1 MTSWHADPRDD
12 RRDSSLDHAEVE
24 RQTVEYAAT
33 RDPALKARLVEAH
46 QWLVVLCARRMQRRR
61 EPLEDL
67 IQVCNVG
74 LLEALERFDPTYG
87 VTFRTY
93 ASATLNGVLRHH
105 YRTTWRLRI
114 PRRVQELHL
123 RVSRAIET
131 LSGDL
136 QRSPTMPEVAA
147 FTGATV
153 DEVIEAIDAGANFWP
168 LSLSYGDDGSTN
180 SAIELVHDRD
190 NVETVDQRL
199 DVLALLARLPDMKR
213 KILYMR
219 FFEDRTQGEIAE
231 ILGLSQVSVSRTMR
245 SAVLQLR
252 SYGDLSTISSGV

>member
-1 MTSWHADPRDD
+1 MTSWQTDRHDD
-12 RRDSSLDHAEVE
+12 RGEVSLDHTETE
-24 RQTVEYAAT
+24 RQTIEYATT
-33 RDPALKARLVEAH
+33 RDPALKARLVESH
-46 QWLVVLCARRMQRRR
+46 QWLVILCARRMQRRR
-61 EPLEDL
+61 ESIEDL

-74 LLEALERFDPTYG
+74 LLEALDRFDPIYG

-131 LSGDL
+131 LSGEL
-136 QRSPTMPEVAA
+136 QRSPTMAEVAT
-147 FTGATV
+147 FTGARV

-168 LSLSYGDDGSTN
+168 LSLSYGDDDGGN
-180 SAIELVHDRD
+180 AVDLVQDRD
-190 NVETVDQRL
+190 NVEAVEQRL
-199 DVLALLARLPDMKR
+199 DVLALLSRLPDMKR
-213 KILYMR
+213 RVMYMR
-219 FFEDRTQGEIAE
+219 FFEDRTQSEIAE
-231 ILGLSQVSVSRTMR
+231 VLNLSQVSVSRMMR

-252 SYGDLSTISSGV
+252 SYGDVSSISSGV